1 MLKRPSTPALLL
13 LDGQSAGLKTQ
24 NRQQVG
30 CNNLGRTAPQGKLS
44 FGAGRLI
51 VSVKLVLISD
61 LGGSQLCAPAYY
73 SSSISSCCHP
83 PLPL

>member
-1 MLKRPSTPALLL
+1 MEVGYA
-13 LDGQSAGLKTQ
+13 AENKTRKQ
-24 NRQQVG
+24 LGCNMTLFADS

-44 FGAGRLI
+44 FADGQLI